1 MPDPQSALRRCFQL
15 LRPHGKLVIVTPNIE
30 GLGHHL
36 FKKSWLAIDPRHLVL
51 FSPSILRQVVT
62 DAGFHILFCRTTT
75 RRARHWVLAA
85 KVAEGTS
92 SLQGARAIALGFHI
106 LASLTNMIKGDI
118 GEEIY
123 LLALKA
129 KGETML
135 WSGGDYGDRI
145 HW

>member
-1 MPDPQSALRRCFQL
+1 
-15 LRPHGKLVIVTPNIE
+15 
-30 GLGHHL
+30 
-36 FKKSWLAIDPRHLVL
+36 
-51 FSPSILRQVVT
+51 
-62 DAGFHILFCRTTT
+62 
-75 RRARHWVLAA
+75 
-85 KVAEGTS
+85 
-92 SLQGARAIALGFHI
+92 
-106 LASLTNMIKGDI
+106 MIKGDI